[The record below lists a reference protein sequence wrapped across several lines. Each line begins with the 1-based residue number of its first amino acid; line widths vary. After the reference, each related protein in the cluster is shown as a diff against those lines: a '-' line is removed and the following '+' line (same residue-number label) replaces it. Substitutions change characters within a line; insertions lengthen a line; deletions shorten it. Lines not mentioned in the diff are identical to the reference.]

1 MNFPS
6 RQVGW
11 RAEQRQ
17 EQAEMSLAGKKIIIT
32 GAAGGLGAGVAR
44 VAYGQGAEVVLL
56 DVIDDFTSELGQA
69 YSVDLLDPEAVQRVF
84 EVIGD
89 FDVLAN
95 IAGGFDMGP
104 SVDGT
109 EDEFWQRMFDIN
121 VTTLRRVL
129 KVAVPVLVG
138 RGGGGIINVGAVGA
152 LQGSAYMSAYQ
163 ASKAAV
169 MRLTESLSEEVK
181 ALGVNVNAVLPSVID
196 TPSNRS
202 AMPDADFELWVSP
215 TDLGEVICFLGSD
228 AAKAVHGALVP
239 VRGLV

>member
-1 MNFPS
+1 
-6 RQVGW
+6 
-11 RAEQRQ
+11 
-17 EQAEMSLAGKKIIIT
+17 MSLEGKKIVIT

-44 VAYGQGAEVVLL
+44 VALDQSAEVVLL
-56 DVIDDFTSELGQA
+56 DVVDGFTSEIGQA
-69 YSVDLLDPEAVQRVF
+69 YSVDLLDAAAVQEVF
-84 EVIGD
+84 DKIGD

-109 EDEFWQRMFDIN
+109 EDEFWQRIFDIN

-129 KVAVPVLVG
+129 KVAVPILVS
-138 RGGGGIINVGAVGA
+138 RGCGSIVNVGAVGA
-152 LQGSAYMSAYQ
+152 LQGSANMSAYQ
-163 ASKAAV
+163 ASKATV

-181 ALGVNVNAVLPSVID
+181 AAGINVNAVLPSVID
-196 TPSNRS
+196 TASNRA
-202 AMPDADFELWVSP
+202 AMPEADFDAWVTP

-228 AAKAVHGALVP
+228 AARAVHGALVP